1 MTAGV
6 PRHFHHIRLNKVFF
20 MDLAMWKMF
29 LSKWNEH
36 SLFLQSSPSP
46 AQNLELYT
54 DAAGSIGF
62 GGYFQRVV
70 SQLLTSAHAV
80 EQTMGYYYWMVR
92 ALSHCC
98 CLHHMAP
105 LLTGKHLQFCCDKL
119 SAVPSINP
127 GNCKTPRIT
136 DFVRRVMLR
145 SIQHNF
151 TVRAH
156 HVTGVSHEIADALSR
171 FQM

>member
-1 MTAGV
+1 MENVSVQMEWALPFSPVFSFPCSKSWAIHWCCGLY
-6 PRHFHHIRLNKVFF
+6 RL
-20 MDLAMWKMF
+20 WG
-29 LSKWNEH
+29 
-36 SLFLQSSPSP
+36 LFP
-46 AQNLELYT
+46 E
-54 DAAGSIGF
+54 
-62 GGYFQRVV
+62 RVV

-171 FQM
+171 FQMQCFRALAPDANQKILLT

>member
-1 MTAGV
+1 MENVSVQMEWALPFSPV
-6 PRHFHHIRLNKVFF
+6 FSFPCSKSWAIHWCCRLYR
-20 MDLAMWKMF
+20 LWG
-29 LSKWNEH
+29 
-36 SLFLQSSPSP
+36 LFP
-46 AQNLELYT
+46 E
-54 DAAGSIGF
+54 
-62 GGYFQRVV
+62 RVV

-127 GNCKTPRIT
+127 VDVSCFVQYSTTSQWELIMLLGFHTKLLTHSPDFRCSAFGPLPPTPT
-136 DFVRRVMLR
+136 KKFFLP
-145 SIQHNF
+145 S
-151 TVRAH
+151 
-156 HVTGVSHEIADALSR
+156 
-171 FQM
+171 

>member
-29 LSKWNEH
+29 LSKWNGH

-62 GGYFQRVV
+62 GGYFQREWFH
-70 SQLLTSAHAV
+70 S
-80 EQTMGYYYWMVR
+80 
-92 ALSHCC
+92 C
-98 CLHHMAP
+98 
-105 LLTGKHLQFCCDKL
+105 
-119 SAVPSINP
+119 
-127 GNCKTPRIT
+127 
-136 DFVRRVMLR
+136 
-145 SIQHNF
+145 
-151 TVRAH
+151 
-156 HVTGVSHEIADALSR
+156 
-171 FQM
+171 